1 MNTLTVSV
9 FIDIVITLLFIWNIE
24 KLKEIYLIY
33 IEQKEVFLRVMYLFV
48 KFLWYLFL
56 TFTYLYVILSYII
69 KDEIEIEKENLNLLI
84 VKISIL
90 AYIVEHIIK
99 K

>member
-1 MNTLTVSV
+1 MNTLAISIFV
-9 FIDIVITLLFIWNIE
+9 DIVITLLFIWNIE
-24 KLKEIYLIY
+24 KLKEIYLVY
-33 IEQKEVFLRVMYLFV
+33 IEQKELFLRVMYLFV

-69 KDEIEIEKENLNLLI
+69 KDEIERENLNLLI
-84 VKISIL
+84 VKMSIL
-90 AYIVEHIIK
+90 AYIVEHIMK

>member
-1 MNTLTVSV
+1 MNALAISV

-33 IEQKEVFLRVMYLFV
+33 VEQKELFLRVMYLFV

-56 TFTYLYVILSYII
+56 TFTYLYVILNYII
-69 KDEIEIEKENLNLLI
+69 SDEVEKENMNLLI
-84 VKISIL
+84 VKLSIL
-90 AYIVEHIIK
+90 AYIVEHIMMK
-99 K
+99 

>member
-69 KDEIEIEKENLNLLI
+69 KDEIEKENLNLLI